1 MILGLISHITQWH
14 CFSAALAYR
23 SEPFF
28 VFTGRVCRVLS
39 SHYQKVTCL
48 AFTQD
53 GAHFLS
59 AGQDGQVIEQF
70 VKINRKYLNCR
81 DLCN

>member
-1 MILGLISHITQWH
+1 
-14 CFSAALAYR
+14 
-23 SEPFF
+23 

-59 AGQDGQVIEQF
+59 AGQDGQVIEKF
-70 VKINRKYLNCR
+70 VKKFIEIA
-81 DLCN
+81 

>member
-1 MILGLISHITQWH
+1 MILGLISHIIQWH

-59 AGQDGQVIEQF
+59 AGQDGQVIGKF
-70 VKINRKYLNCR
+70 VKNESKL
-81 DLCN
+81 LELA